1 MSNSDLCMLQLFK
14 ISYIKYILLNVT
26 QTDYRQ
32 WDKWGFLSRANCFHS
47 VAREE
52 ETFNCLNNTAGL
64 QRCHNLTL
72 KTKLEF
78 LMSLVNYCNT
88 NFKDPFQAF
97 KVTGH
102 STVKHAFWYE
112 DEGFNVSSCVF
123 LMFIALY
130 FTQYILLSG
139 ICVTKGIQ
147 GKGVHLRLVCVLV
160 RPH

>member
-1 MSNSDLCMLQLFK
+1 MSHKQITGSE
-14 ISYIKYILLNVT
+14 ISGAFCLVLIVFILWHVKKRL
-26 QTDYRQ
+26 
-32 WDKWGFLSRANCFHS
+32 
-47 VAREE
+47 
-52 ETFNCLNNTAGL
+52 NCLNNTAGL

-78 LMSLVNYCNT
+78 LMSLVNYCNA
-88 NFKDPFQAF
+88 NFKYPFQDF

-130 FTQYILLSG
+130 FTQCILLSG

-147 GKGVHLRLVCVLV
+147 GKGVHLRPVCVLV